1 MKEFILIV
9 LFGGN
14 TAVNG
19 PAIIDGFK
27 SESLCRDAG
36 TLVIQSIG
44 KKFSDNSVNDL
55 RARFECIEVNKG

>member
-27 SESLCRDAG
+27 TESLCRDAG
-36 TLVIQSIG
+36 TLIVQSIG
-44 KKFSDNSVNDL
+44 EKFSNYSVNDL
-55 RARFECIEVNKG
+55 KARFECIEVDKG

>member
-27 SESLCRDAG
+27 TESLCRDAG
-36 TLVIQSIG
+36 TLIVQSIG
-44 KKFSDNSVNDL
+44 EKFSNDSVNNL
-55 RARFECIEVNKG
+55 KARFECIEVDKG